1 MSAVAANPN
10 LLVNLKALLDDG
22 LLTAEEFQQQKR
34 KLLKS
39 DAPAT
44 VAEPGEWKE
53 TMQELVKAQRDVAS
67 VLSSLA
73 ANPDLQGTDMGA
85 FKRSREGSVWTTPDQ
100 PTLFTVGVK
109 KVIGKKSNA
118 RGAVKVAGFHKC
130 PQCSFVTSKPG
141 PLARHMK
148 THIKHSGGNRSIA
161 SLFINA
167 MSDEE
172 QAKLSERQRI
182 AARDVTI
189 SFIVSDIIS
198 SAVRDRKAPEWL
210 RKQDGRATNRGAV
223 KRHGRSFD
231 FKKKVINDFERY
243 EKLYSEH
250 NAQISTLIADLYDI
264 SRQQVRE
271 YMRNKVAILQKAKCH
286 ATAKLSRIRKKKG
299 SFHHEE
305 TVVYKL
311 FQEHRKVGRQIGPK
325 WIRQA
330 MKREV
335 LKIVADADAT
345 EMQKQ
350 AARIFR
356 GKTSWL
362 QRFAK
367 RWHIT
372 LRRKTNVK
380 KVPISERVPKLKR
393 WMAIF
398 RLHLMS
404 HKDKVGY
411 SKIHS
416 IYPPRMRWSLDQVPA
431 GLYDPK
437 STYENIGAQRV
448 HIASNGSADSHRFCT
463 LQMLLRNVKYPNLP
477 RHGQPKL
484 CMCFRGTGAR
494 IGEDETSQ
502 YRSDVIVM
510 WQPKAW
516 YDSATC
522 NKWVAEYAMAEIDKT
537 DCGAGERHL
546 ILCDNLGGQT
556 RKTNP
561 KWFKLLEDNCN
572 CDVWN
577 LLTGCTDEIQV
588 VDAGFGALTKRKTE
602 EVQQEWLQDDVHW
615 EEWTG
620 KNLSASR
627 RRVLCTHWYGEGYQ
641 RACENYDFP
650 SVFDRTGSNLTADGS
665 NDNKIKLQGL
675 DEFNFTLQDAQR
687 DAISGE
693 MPQAAAPVLLSEA
706 DARVEA
712 DDTAGQSDHEDAEEF
727 SENDGSESEEGG
739 ETTDAEEGP
748 DFCCPEDCT
757 MAEETPVDDSGI
769 VGRMVAHR
777 FDVGWYIGKVQRKVT
792 MSTNRE
798 ENGQY
803 AVKYQIH
810 GKNFSMT
817 CS

>member
-1 MSAVAANPN
+1 
-10 LLVNLKALLDDG
+10 
-22 LLTAEEFQQQKR
+22 
-34 KLLKS
+34 
-39 DAPAT
+39 
-44 VAEPGEWKE
+44 
-53 TMQELVKAQRDVAS
+53 
-67 VLSSLA
+67 
-73 ANPDLQGTDMGA
+73 
-85 FKRSREGSVWTTPDQ
+85 
-100 PTLFTVGVK
+100 
-109 KVIGKKSNA
+109 
-118 RGAVKVAGFHKC
+118 
-130 PQCSFVTSKPG
+130 
-141 PLARHMK
+141 
-148 THIKHSGGNRSIA
+148 
-161 SLFINA
+161 
-167 MSDEE
+167 
-172 QAKLSERQRI
+172 
-182 AARDVTI
+182 
-189 SFIVSDIIS
+189 
-198 SAVRDRKAPEWL
+198 
-210 RKQDGRATNRGAV
+210 
-223 KRHGRSFD
+223 
-231 FKKKVINDFERY
+231 
-243 EKLYSEH
+243 
-250 NAQISTLIADLYDI
+250 
-264 SRQQVRE
+264 
-271 YMRNKVAILQKAKCH
+271 
-286 ATAKLSRIRKKKG
+286 
-299 SFHHEE
+299 
-305 TVVYKL
+305 
-311 FQEHRKVGRQIGPK
+311 
-325 WIRQA
+325 

-345 EMQKQ
+345 EVQKQ

-577 LLTGCTDEIQV
+577 LLAGCTDEIQV

-602 EVQQEWLQDDVHW
+602 EVQQEWLQDDAHW

-627 RRVLCTHWYGEGYQ
+627 RRVLCTHWYGKATKEPAKIMISLQ
-641 RACENYDFP
+641 CLTELEATSQQMAATTTRLNCKAWMNSISHCRMHNVMQSRARCH
-650 SVFDRTGSNLTADGS
+650 
-665 NDNKIKLQGL
+665 KLQL
-675 DEFNFTLQDAQR
+675 LYYFLR
-687 DAISGE
+687 L
-693 MPQAAAPVLLSEA
+693 MRVLRPTTQLH
-706 DARVEA
+706 
-712 DDTAGQSDHEDAEEF
+712 GQSDHEDAEEF
-727 SENDGSESEEGG
+727 SENDGSESDEGG
-739 ETTDAEEGP
+739 ETTDGEEGP
-748 DFCCPEDCT
+748 DFCCPEDHP
-757 MAEETPVDDSGI
+757 MAEETPVDESGI
-769 VGRMVAHR
+769 VGRMLAHR
-777 FDVGWYIGKVQRKVT
+777 FDVGWYIWNVLRKVS
-792 MSTNRE
+792 MSTNPE
-798 ENGQY
+798 ESGMY
-803 AVKYQIH
+803 AVKYPDSRKEIFHALYLDDYGIAKMWVLVNRNQ
-810 GKNFSMT
+810 
-817 CS
+817 